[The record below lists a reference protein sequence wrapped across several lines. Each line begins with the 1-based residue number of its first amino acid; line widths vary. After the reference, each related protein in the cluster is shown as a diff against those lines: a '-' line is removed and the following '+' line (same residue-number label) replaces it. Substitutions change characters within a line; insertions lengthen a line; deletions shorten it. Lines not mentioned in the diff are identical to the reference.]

1 MAELNLIPNPTLL
14 VVQSTVFLANVWI
27 VNSFILKPY
36 QKLKESR
43 EKLTTGRQDESKAVR
58 VEIASRLDAMKQQTS
73 AAFEQARQMLS
84 SAREQ
89 AAARQA
95 EILSVAHTEAEATL
109 NQFRSALKSNLD
121 QERAKAPQ
129 VVNELAG
136 EVFKKLLN

>member
-95 EILSVAHTEAEATL
+95 EILSAAHTEAEATL

>member
-58 VEIASRLDAMKQQTS
+58 VEIANRLDAMKQQTS

-89 AAARQA
+89 AAKRQA
-95 EILSVAHTEAEATL
+95 EILSAAHTEAEATL
-109 NQFRSALKSNLD
+109 NQFRIALKSNLD

>member
-43 EKLTTGRQDESKAVR
+43 DKLTTGRQDESKAVR
-58 VEIASRLDAMKQQTS
+58 VEIANRLDAMKQQTS

-89 AAARQA
+89 AAKRQA
-95 EILSVAHTEAEATL
+95 EILSAAHTEAEATL
-109 NQFRSALKSNLD
+109 NQFRVALKSNLD